1 MQSFKSDFYPG
12 EHVTAI
18 LSSGDRVEAL
28 VREKTMFPELR
39 FANGDIQRKGFSRYT
54 VKLINRND
62 EEAQIDNEHLIRD
75 KKTFTKHMLRS
86 FIKNT
91 VSREPWTGAP
101 WVVKEEYAAKFKI
114 SRVMPA
120 QLQRAAT
127 SADRKAQQA
136 RRKQISA
143 GLSVD
148 ALTNGSA
155 SPPGPVEIRPAPK
168 SHKSKTQQAMKM
180 SKLLQ
185 DPRTNSPS
193 MSGSPWTGS
202 PGGTP
207 DGSIHKLNFKAL
219 VKPEPTPPPPPPPAP
234 KPIKYPIEDLDIPPP
249 PKPPP
254 PQEAPYRPKLRFLS
268 SLAPT
273 RLAHHHHHLLH
284 HNNHHHHHHLHH
296 NHHNHNH
303 NHNHQHN
310 NHQHNNNNNNNN
322 TNHHNHNHHHHNH
335 HLHLHHNHLH
345 NGEGDPSSRAR
356 SSARNSITSSRSPS
370 PGNNAIDE
378 ERTSF
383 FLSTWVFL
391 NIYCEPFLLDSFTFD
406 DYIQALQFTHGDVE
420 CELFVEIHCALLK
433 AVVNEHGAVQVQL
446 PEPEDQDDDDDDDDD
461 DEGRDGGEA
470 DGLEDD
476 EDEDEQDDGTEYGEE
491 VDVRVNGNKPN
502 SPSTGG
508 RPGSVEKEK
517 RHRADEL
524 FREGDSWVLRLK
536 SRQFKDGG
544 WQAIVVG
551 ILHQLSWDSR
561 FSRDAE
567 PILVYLTPPGETP
580 TFEAVQARYS
590 SMDCNLKVMVVHLL
604 SNLTY
609 ETRTVRD
616 YMDECSEEMTK
627 HRKEKI
633 EHQRARKLL

>member
-1 MQSFKSDFYPG
+1 MFIQTNPTQSFKSDFYPG
-12 EHVTAI
+12 EHVTAV
-18 LSSGDRVEAL
+18 LPSGDRVEAL
-28 VREKTMFPELR
+28 IREKTMFPELR

-54 VKLINRND
+54 VKLVNRND

-101 WVVKEEYAAKFKI
+101 WVVKDEYAVRFKI
-114 SRVMPA
+114 SQIMPA
-120 QLQRAAT
+120 QLQRAA
-127 SADRKAQQA
+127 AMAERKAAQA

-249 PKPPP
+249 PQDSSPS
-254 PQEAPYRPKLRFLS
+254 RPKLRFLS
-268 SLAPT
+268 SVAAT
-273 RLAHHHHHLLH
+273 RVAHHPHPPHHHLL
-284 HNNHHHHHHLHH
+284 
-296 NHHNHNH
+296 
-303 NHNHQHN
+303 
-310 NHQHNNNNNNNN
+310 
-322 TNHHNHNHHHHNH
+322 
-335 HLHLHHNHLH
+335 LH
-345 NGEGDPSSRAR
+345 NGEGDPSPRAR
-356 SSARNSITSSRSPS
+356 SSARNSITSSRSSS
-370 PGNNAIDE
+370 PGKNVINE
-378 ERTSF
+378 GKTSF

-433 AVVNEHGAVQVQL
+433 AVVNEQGAVQVQL
-446 PEPEDQDDDDDDDDD
+446 PEPEEQDEDD
-461 DEGRDGGEA
+461 DEDDDGEEDGE
-470 DGLEDD
+470 E
-476 EDEDEQDDGTEYGEE
+476 EDEEDGMGEDEEEEEQDDGTEYGE
-491 VDVRVNGNKPN
+491 DADDRVRVNGNKAN
-502 SPSTGG
+502 SASTDG
-508 RPGSVEKEK
+508 PGSVEKEK
-517 RHRADEL
+517 RHHADEL
-524 FREGDSWVLRLK
+524 FREGDSWTLRLK

-561 FSRDAE
+561 FSKDAE

-580 TFEAVQARYS
+580 TFETVRARYS
-590 SMDCNLKVMVVHLL
+590 SMDCNLKAMVIHLL

-616 YMDECSEEMTK
+616 YMDECSEEMTR